1 MKTLTVTIDK
11 HGKVSME
18 AHGFVGTS
26 CADAT
31 AKFSS
36 LLGRV
41 VEEEK
46 KEEYHQQDVN
56 NFVTE

>member
-1 MKTLTVTIDK
+1 MKTLTVTINK

-36 LLGRV
+36 LLGKV

>member
-1 MKTLTVTIDK
+1 MKKITVTINK
-11 HGKVSME
+11 QGKVSME
-18 AHGFVGTS
+18 ASGFVGTS

-36 LLGRV
+36 LLGKV

-46 KEEYHQQDVN
+46 KEEYHQQDVT
-56 NFVTE
+56 FITE

>member
-1 MKTLTVTIDK
+1 MKTLTVTINK
-11 HGKVSME
+11 QGKVSME

-26 CADAT
+26 CANAT

-36 LLGRV
+36 LLGKV

-46 KEEYHQQDVN
+46 KKSITN
-56 NFVTE
+56 RMLITL